1 MFGGFLRFLNGVEK
15 GLHHISYL
23 TQWIT
28 LLMPLPSVTGVEEVS
43 SVVTVR
49 V

>member
-1 MFGGFLRFLNGVEK
+1 MEFVSYS
-15 GLHHISYL
+15 SYL
-23 TQWIT
+23 TQWRT
-28 LLMPLPSVTGVEEVS
+28 LEIVPLGATGVVEVS